1 MQRAGD
7 HKSTSK
13 KKNNEEEEEAN
24 ENMKASDRASPL
36 RQLVSK
42 EGGDEEMYY
51 AMERFLLLDPKRQIE
66 LLGGIEALR
75 AEGDLAKAGGNLT
88 KARISY
94 ENAAKVAL
102 YMQDK
107 DAALKYLLAAD
118 EVSEK
123 EEQRRTHNKL
133 LKNIEEALR
142 ISKEYYSRKDHKEL
156 RSADFA

>member
-1 MQRAGD
+1 MQRASD
-7 HKSTSK
+7 HEGTIK
-13 KKNNEEEEEAN
+13 KRNKEETEE
-24 ENMKASDRASPL
+24 MKASDPALSL

-75 AEGDLAKAGGNLT
+75 AEGDLAKAEGNLT

-107 DAALKYLLAAD
+107 DAAVKFLMLAD

-123 EEQRRTHNKL
+123 EEERRIHNKL
-133 LKNIEEALR
+133 LKNMEEALR
-142 ISKEYYSRKDHKEL
+142 ISKEYYGKGS
-156 RSADFA
+156 